1 MIREFLL
8 RAILTLL
15 CLLALP
21 LSTQAADATVERV
34 WQALALRVPQLKPEM
49 VEPAPVPGLYE
60 VTVGPRVFYVSADGR
75 YVIQGDVIDLAQM
88 RNLTQPKVNQ
98 AKLRAVEALGEE
110 NMLSYGPGDARHTIT
125 VFTDIDCGYCRKLHR
140 EMADYNAAGIR
151 VRYLFYPR
159 AGVESKSYRKAVSV
173 WCAPDQHQAMDQ
185 AKGGE
190 KIKERTCDNPV
201 DRHMRL
207 GEQVGVSGTPALVL
221 ADGEVL
227 PGYLPAA
234 RLIEVLQELEP

>member
-1 MIREFLL
+1 MIHQPLL
-8 RAILTLL
+8 RAILALL

-21 LSTQAADATVERV
+21 LSTQAADDAVERV

-49 VEPAPVPGLYE
+49 VEPSPVPGLYE

-75 YVIQGDVIDLAQM
+75 YVIQGDVIDLVQM

-190 KIKERTCDNPV
+190 KIEERTCDNPV